1 MSLLRLEVIS
11 ITQGAF
17 TLGCSCCFGMVLNS
31 QSKFEIASTEAA
43 RVELTSHCPLLT
55 VLWTRNQEDFKHLVL
70 AHPSFRQL
78 LGVAISE
85 PCLTCQQKVFWP
97 GLGRQTMPVLAV
109 LLSQRYP
116 TIKAGAVEEYYSVEA
131 CCCLVQ
137 NQDSDFTAFRNAWL
151 SGS

>member
-1 MSLLRLEVIS
+1 MHPVPVPPSFHHLLGAVIS
-11 ITQGAF
+11 G
-17 TLGCSCCFGMVLNS
+17 
-31 QSKFEIASTEAA
+31 
-43 RVELTSHCPLLT
+43 
-55 VLWTRNQEDFKHLVL
+55 
-70 AHPSFRQL
+70 
-78 LGVAISE
+78 
-85 PCLTCQQKVFWP
+85 PCLTCQSKVFWP

-137 NQDSDFTAFRNAWL
+137 NQDLDFTAFRNARL